1 MRILNGFGN
10 IVAVLIGVA
19 FLIFGRQFAQLN
31 LRPFVS
37 KQQIAERNEPGHR
50 RLRLAFTWI
59 WATNILVGLF
69 LILDGVYGMR

>member
-1 MRILNGFGN
+1 LSGLRTVVF
-10 IVAVLIGVA
+10 VVIGVA

-37 KQQIAERNEPGHR
+37 KQQIAERNKPGHR
-50 RLRLAFTWI
+50 RLRIAFAWI

-69 LILDGVYGMR
+69 FIFDGVDGMR